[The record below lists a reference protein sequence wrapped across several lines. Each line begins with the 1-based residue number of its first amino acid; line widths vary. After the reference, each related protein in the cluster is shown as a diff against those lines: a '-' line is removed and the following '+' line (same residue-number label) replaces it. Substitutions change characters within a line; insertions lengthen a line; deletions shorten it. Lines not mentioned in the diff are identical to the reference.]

1 MTTHDAVLITGA
13 AKRLGRAVAQ
23 ALAERGYAVAL
34 HANQSLADAQA
45 MVEGIR
51 EAGGAAVAVQG
62 DLMAPHAGGPLLAQA
77 EQGLGRAITGLVNC
91 AALFDHDR
99 LSSFD
104 EASFERQMRVNALAP
119 VSLAQALTARL
130 PPDARA
136 CIVNFLDFKL
146 ANPYPDHLSYT
157 LSKYALAGAT
167 EMLAR
172 ELAPRVRVNA
182 VAPGYVLPSPGQSEA
197 DFQRLHAS
205 TPLQRGATPA
215 DIVQAVVFLLES
227 PAITAQTIF
236 VDAGLRLWTHERDFA
251 FL

>member
-1 MTTHDAVLITGA
+1 MTIEDAVLITGA
-13 AKRLGRAVAQ
+13 AKRLGRAVAL

-45 MVEGIR
+45 MVETMR
-51 EAGGAAVAVQG
+51 RAGGNAVAVQG
-62 DLMAPHAGGPLLAQA
+62 DLMAPQAGGPLLAQA
-77 EQGLGRAITGLVNC
+77 EAGLGRPITGLIKC

-99 LSSFD
+99 LESFD

-119 VSLAQALTARL
+119 VSLAQALAARL
-130 PPDARA
+130 PPDGRA
-136 CIVNFLDFKL
+136 SIVNFLDFKL

-197 DFQRLHAS
+197 DFERLR
-205 TPLQRGATPA
+205 TRNPLRRGATPG
-215 DIVQAVVFLLES
+215 DIAQAVVFLLES
-227 PAITAQTIF
+227 HAITAQTIF
-236 VDAGLRLWTHERDFA
+236 VDSGLRLLSHERDFA